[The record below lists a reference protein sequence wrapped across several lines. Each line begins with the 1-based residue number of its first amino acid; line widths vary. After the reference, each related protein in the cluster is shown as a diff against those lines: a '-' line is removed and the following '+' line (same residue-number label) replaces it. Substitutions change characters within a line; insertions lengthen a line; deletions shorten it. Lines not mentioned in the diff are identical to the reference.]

1 MTDSDMPLASATP
14 PVASP
19 SPQVS
24 TRASTRA
31 RARVADTL
39 RDGKIGRVGAAV
51 AGDVRRWWLVTAA
64 PPSLAEW
71 LTSTRPA
78 STVPDSPALKAGW
91 VAVAWTLGLPL
102 RVLALALFLL
112 AGAMAWL
119 STHPLRVLAFLL
131 AATAFVSYWLLGR

>member
-14 PVASP
+14 LVASP

-31 RARVADTL
+31 RARIADTL
-39 RDGKIGRVGAAV
+39 RDGKIGRLGVVV
-51 AGDVRRWWLVTAA
+51 AGDARRWWLVTAE
-64 PPSLAEW
+64 PPSLADW
-71 LTSTRPA
+71 KRSTTPA
-78 STVPDSPALKAGW
+78 ATVPDSPVLRAGW

-102 RVLALALFLL
+102 RVASMLLFLV
-112 AGAMAWL
+112 AAAMAWL

-131 AATAFVSYWLLGR
+131 VAAALVSYWLLGR